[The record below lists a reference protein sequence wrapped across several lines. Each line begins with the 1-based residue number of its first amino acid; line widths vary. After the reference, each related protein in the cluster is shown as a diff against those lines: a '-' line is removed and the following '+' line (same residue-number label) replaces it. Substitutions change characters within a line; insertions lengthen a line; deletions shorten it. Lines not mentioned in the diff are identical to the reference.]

1 MMKVEQ
7 KFNMK
12 QDFNLLCHLFPQ
24 GGSRL
29 LEEKQ
34 CISKEFPQLKKLPSL
49 WTNGYLKAYAHR
61 LR

>member
-1 MMKVEQ
+1 
-7 KFNMK
+7 MK